1 MYNEKIQKIREAMLE
16 IQGDLPPI
24 DYDELLSGEYRM
36 QQLAEMGGK
45 RQNIPLITDMFL
57 DKRENEPKQ

>member
-1 MYNEKIQKIREAMLE
+1 MLE

-45 RQNIPLITDMFL
+45 RQNIPLVTDMFL
-57 DKRENEPKQ
+57 DKRENEAKP